1 MEVVDNRKSSSFQ
14 KLKEHPFV
22 KKVLAIKNIR
32 LIAVALIIAL
42 ALIIYSGVGSASST
56 DTPSNMD
63 LEESR
68 LATVLSN
75 IQGAGKVEVM
85 ISRNDDIVT
94 GVLVVAEG
102 ARDISVL
109 LKLLDATSTVMGV
122 DKSIVEVYQMEI

>member
-85 ISRNDDIVT
+85 ISRKDDTIT

>member
-102 ARDISVL
+102 AKDISVL

>member
-85 ISRNDDIVT
+85 ISRNDDTVT

-102 ARDISVL
+102 AKDISVL